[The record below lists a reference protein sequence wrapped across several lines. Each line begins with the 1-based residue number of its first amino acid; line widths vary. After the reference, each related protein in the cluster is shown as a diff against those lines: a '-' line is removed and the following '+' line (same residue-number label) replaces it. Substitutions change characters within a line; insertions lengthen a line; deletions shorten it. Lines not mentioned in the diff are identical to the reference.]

1 MKLPRWAGQLFY
13 QEVCFMSEVQL
24 KKPLAKYIDHTLLK
38 ADATPAQIKKLCA
51 EAEEYQFASVCVNSC
66 YAKLAHECL
75 RGRGVA
81 VCCVVGFPLGA
92 MSPRAMAY
100 EARCAAE
107 DGASEID
114 MVLPIGAL
122 KAGDDETVRE
132 TIGAVV
138 EAVTGRAIVKVILE
152 ACLLTDAE
160 KVRACQ
166 LAESVGAAF
175 VKTSTGFSSGGATEH
190 DVVLMRK
197 SVSSA
202 VQVKAAGGIRDRE
215 TALRMIAA
223 GADRIGASAG
233 IQIVSEG

>member
-1 MKLPRWAGQLFY
+1 ML
-13 QEVCFMSEVQL
+13 EVQL

-38 ADATPAQIKKLCA
+38 ADATPEQIKKLCA

-66 YAKLAHECL
+66 YARLAHECL

-190 DVVLMRK
+190 DVALMRK

>member
-1 MKLPRWAGQLFY
+1 MA
-13 QEVCFMSEVQL
+13 EVQL

-38 ADATPAQIKKLCA
+38 ADATPEQIKKLCA

-66 YAKLAHECL
+66 YARLAHECL

-114 MVLPIGAL
+114 MVIPVGAL

-190 DVVLMRK
+190 DVALMRK

-202 VQVKAAGGIRDRE
+202 VQIKAAGGIRDRE

>member
-1 MKLPRWAGQLFY
+1 
-13 QEVCFMSEVQL
+13 MSEVQL

-38 ADATPAQIKKLCA
+38 ADATPEQIKKLCA

-66 YAKLAHECL
+66 YARLAHECL

-138 EAVTGRAIVKVILE
+138 EAVTGRAIVKVIIE
-152 ACLLTDAE
+152 ACLLTDEE
-160 KVRACQ
+160 KVHACQ

-190 DVVLMRK
+190 DVALMRK

>member
-1 MKLPRWAGQLFY
+1 MD
-13 QEVCFMSEVQL
+13 VQL

-38 ADATPAQIKKLCA
+38 ADATPEQIRKLCA

-66 YAKLAHECL
+66 YAKLAHDCL

-92 MSPRAMAY
+92 MTPRAMAY

-107 DGASEID
+107 DGATEID
-114 MVLPIGAL
+114 MVIPVGAL

-138 EAVTGRAIVKVILE
+138 EAVTGRAIVKVIIE
-152 ACLLTDAE
+152 ACLLTDDE

-175 VKTSTGFSSGGATEH
+175 VKTSTGFSTGGATEH
-190 DVVLMRK
+190 DVALMRA
-197 SVSSA
+197 SVSPA

-215 TALRMIAA
+215 TALKMIAA

-233 IQIVSEG
+233 IQIVNG

>member
-1 MKLPRWAGQLFY
+1 MA
-13 QEVCFMSEVQL
+13 EVQL

-38 ADATPAQIKKLCA
+38 ADATPEQIKKLCA

-114 MVLPIGAL
+114 MVIPVGAL

-138 EAVTGRAIVKVILE
+138 EAVTGRAIVKVIIE
-152 ACLLTDAE
+152 ACLLTDVE

-190 DVVLMRK
+190 DVALMRK

>member
-1 MKLPRWAGQLFY
+1 
-13 QEVCFMSEVQL
+13 MSEVQL

-38 ADATPAQIKKLCA
+38 ADATPEQIKKLCA

-66 YAKLAHECL
+66 YARLAHECL

-190 DVVLMRK
+190 DVALMRK
-197 SVSSA
+197 SVSPA
-202 VQVKAAGGIRDRE
+202 VQVKAAGGIRDRK

>member
-1 MKLPRWAGQLFY
+1 
-13 QEVCFMSEVQL
+13 MSEIQL

-38 ADATPAQIKKLCA
+38 ADATPEQIKKLCA

-66 YAKLAHECL
+66 YARLAHECL

-190 DVVLMRK
+190 DVALMRK
-197 SVSSA
+197 SVSPA

-233 IQIVSEG
+233 IQIVSEE

>member
-1 MKLPRWAGQLFY
+1 MA
-13 QEVCFMSEVQL
+13 EVQL

-38 ADATPAQIKKLCA
+38 ADATPEQIKKLCA

-66 YAKLAHECL
+66 YARLAHECL

-81 VCCVVGFPLGA
+81 VCCAVGFPLGA
-92 MSPRAMAY
+92 MSQRAMAY

-114 MVLPIGAL
+114 MVIPVGAL

-190 DVVLMRK
+190 DVALMRK

>member
-1 MKLPRWAGQLFY
+1 M
-13 QEVCFMSEVQL
+13 EVSL

-38 ADATPAQIKKLCA
+38 ADATPEQIRKLCA

-66 YAKLAHECL
+66 YAKLAHDCL

-92 MSPRAMAY
+92 MTPRAMAY

-107 DGASEID
+107 DGATEID
-114 MVLPIGAL
+114 MVLPVGAL

-152 ACLLTDAE
+152 TCLLTDAE

-175 VKTSTGFSSGGATEH
+175 VKTSTGFSTGGATEH
-190 DVVLMRK
+190 DVALMRR
-197 SVSSA
+197 SVTSA

-215 TALRMIAA
+215 TALKMIAA

-233 IQIVSEG
+233 IQIVNG

>member
-1 MKLPRWAGQLFY
+1 MA
-13 QEVCFMSEVQL
+13 EVQL

-38 ADATPAQIKKLCA
+38 ADATPEQIKKLCA

-92 MSPRAMAY
+92 MSQRAMAY

-114 MVLPIGAL
+114 MVIPVGAL

-138 EAVTGRAIVKVILE
+138 EAVTDRAIVKVIIE

-190 DVVLMRK
+190 DVALMRK

>member
-1 MKLPRWAGQLFY
+1 ML
-13 QEVCFMSEVQL
+13 EVQL

-38 ADATPAQIKKLCA
+38 ADATPEQIKKLCA

-114 MVLPIGAL
+114 MVIPVGAL

-190 DVVLMRK
+190 DVALMRK

>member
-1 MKLPRWAGQLFY
+1 MA
-13 QEVCFMSEVQL
+13 EVQL

-38 ADATPAQIKKLCA
+38 ADATPEQIKKLCA

-66 YAKLAHECL
+66 YARLAHECL

-190 DVVLMRK
+190 DVALMRR
-197 SVSSA
+197 SVSNA

-215 TALRMIAA
+215 TALKMIAA

-233 IQIVSEG
+233 IQIVNG

>member
-1 MKLPRWAGQLFY
+1 M
-13 QEVCFMSEVQL
+13 EVSL

-38 ADATPAQIKKLCA
+38 PDATPEQIRKLCA

-66 YAKLAHECL
+66 YAKLAHDCL

-92 MSPRAMAY
+92 MTPRAMAY

-107 DGASEID
+107 DGATEID
-114 MVLPIGAL
+114 MVLPVGAL

-152 ACLLTDAE
+152 TCLLTDAE

-190 DVVLMRK
+190 DVALMRR
-197 SVSSA
+197 SVTSA

-215 TALRMIAA
+215 TALKMIAA

-233 IQIVSEG
+233 IQIVNG

>member
-1 MKLPRWAGQLFY
+1 
-13 QEVCFMSEVQL
+13 MSEVQL

-38 ADATPAQIKKLCA
+38 ADATPEQIKKLCA

-66 YAKLAHECL
+66 YARLAHECL

-122 KAGDDETVRE
+122 KAGDDEAVRE

-190 DVVLMRK
+190 DVALMRK

-233 IQIVSEG
+233 IQIVSKG

>member
-1 MKLPRWAGQLFY
+1 M
-13 QEVCFMSEVQL
+13 EVSL

-38 ADATPAQIKKLCA
+38 ADATPEQIRKLCA

-66 YAKLAHECL
+66 YARLAHDCL

-92 MSPRAMAY
+92 MTPRAMAY

-107 DGASEID
+107 DGATEID
-114 MVLPIGAL
+114 MVLPVGAL

-138 EAVTGRAIVKVILE
+138 EAVTGRAIVKVIIE
-152 ACLLTDAE
+152 ACLLTDEE
-160 KVRACQ
+160 KVRACR

-190 DVVLMRK
+190 DVALMRK
-197 SVSSA
+197 SVTSA

-215 TALRMIAA
+215 TALKMIAA

-233 IQIVSEG
+233 IQIVNG

>member
-1 MKLPRWAGQLFY
+1 
-13 QEVCFMSEVQL
+13 MSKVQL

-38 ADATPAQIKKLCA
+38 ADATPEQIKKLCA

-66 YAKLAHECL
+66 YARLAHECL

-122 KAGDDETVRE
+122 KAGDDETVRG

-190 DVVLMRK
+190 DVALMRK
-197 SVSSA
+197 SVSPA

-233 IQIVSEG
+233 IQIVSEE

>member
-1 MKLPRWAGQLFY
+1 MP
-13 QEVCFMSEVQL
+13 EVQL

-38 ADATPAQIKKLCA
+38 ADATPEQIKKLCA

-66 YAKLAHECL
+66 YARLAHECL

-190 DVVLMRK
+190 DVALMRK
-197 SVSSA
+197 SVSPA

-215 TALRMIAA
+215 TALKMIAA

>member
-1 MKLPRWAGQLFY
+1 
-13 QEVCFMSEVQL
+13 MSEVQL

-38 ADATPAQIKKLCA
+38 ADATPEQIKKLCA

-66 YAKLAHECL
+66 YARLAHECL

-190 DVVLMRK
+190 DVALMRK
-197 SVSSA
+197 SVSPA

-233 IQIVSEG
+233 IQIVSEE

>member
-1 MKLPRWAGQLFY
+1 
-13 QEVCFMSEVQL
+13 
-24 KKPLAKYIDHTLLK
+24 
-38 ADATPAQIKKLCA
+38 
-51 EAEEYQFASVCVNSC
+51 
-66 YAKLAHECL
+66 
-75 RGRGVA
+75 
-81 VCCVVGFPLGA
+81 
-92 MSPRAMAY
+92 
-100 EARCAAE
+100 
-107 DGASEID
+107 

-190 DVVLMRK
+190 DVALMRK

>member
-1 MKLPRWAGQLFY
+1 
-13 QEVCFMSEVQL
+13 MSEVQL

-38 ADATPAQIKKLCA
+38 ADATPEQIKKLCA

-66 YAKLAHECL
+66 YARLAHECL

-138 EAVTGRAIVKVILE
+138 EAVTGRAIVKVIIE

-190 DVVLMRK
+190 DVALMRK

>member
-1 MKLPRWAGQLFY
+1 MA
-13 QEVCFMSEVQL
+13 EVQL

-38 ADATPAQIKKLCA
+38 ADATPEQIKKLCA

-114 MVLPIGAL
+114 MVIPVGAL

-152 ACLLTDAE
+152 ACLLADAE

-190 DVVLMRK
+190 DVALMRK

>member
-1 MKLPRWAGQLFY
+1 MP
-13 QEVCFMSEVQL
+13 EVQL

-38 ADATPAQIKKLCA
+38 ADATPGQIKKLCA

-66 YAKLAHECL
+66 YARLAHDCL

-92 MSPRAMAY
+92 MTPRAMAY

-107 DGASEID
+107 DGATEID
-114 MVLPIGAL
+114 MVLPVGAL

-138 EAVTGRAIVKVILE
+138 EAVTGRAIVKVIIE

-190 DVVLMRK
+190 DVALMRK
-197 SVSSA
+197 SVTSA

-215 TALRMIAA
+215 TALKMIAA

-233 IQIVSEG
+233 IQIVNG

>member
-1 MKLPRWAGQLFY
+1 MA
-13 QEVCFMSEVQL
+13 EVQL

-38 ADATPAQIKKLCA
+38 ADATPEQIKKLCA

-114 MVLPIGAL
+114 MVIPVGAL

-138 EAVTGRAIVKVILE
+138 EAVTGRAIVKVIIE

-190 DVVLMRK
+190 DVALMRK

>member
-1 MKLPRWAGQLFY
+1 MP
-13 QEVCFMSEVQL
+13 EVQL

-38 ADATPAQIKKLCA
+38 ADATPEQIKKLCA

-66 YAKLAHECL
+66 YARLAHECL

-114 MVLPIGAL
+114 MVLPVGAL

-190 DVVLMRK
+190 DVALMRK

-215 TALRMIAA
+215 TALKMIAA

>member
-1 MKLPRWAGQLFY
+1 MP
-13 QEVCFMSEVQL
+13 EVQL

-38 ADATPAQIKKLCA
+38 PDATPEQIRKLCA

-66 YAKLAHECL
+66 YARLAHDCL

-92 MSPRAMAY
+92 MTPRAMAY

-107 DGASEID
+107 DGATEID
-114 MVLPIGAL
+114 MVLPVGAL

-138 EAVTGRAIVKVILE
+138 EAVTGRAIVKVIIE

-190 DVVLMRK
+190 DVALMRK
-197 SVSSA
+197 SVTSA

-215 TALRMIAA
+215 TALKMIAA

-233 IQIVSEG
+233 IQIVNG

>member
-1 MKLPRWAGQLFY
+1 ML
-13 QEVCFMSEVQL
+13 EVQL

-38 ADATPAQIKKLCA
+38 ADATPEQIKKLCA

-66 YAKLAHECL
+66 YARLAHECL

-190 DVVLMRK
+190 DVALMRK
-197 SVSSA
+197 SVSPA

-233 IQIVSEG
+233 IQIVSEE

>member
-1 MKLPRWAGQLFY
+1 MP
-13 QEVCFMSEVQL
+13 EIQL

-38 ADATPAQIKKLCA
+38 ADATPEQIKKLCA

-190 DVVLMRK
+190 DVALMRK

>member
-1 MKLPRWAGQLFY
+1 
-13 QEVCFMSEVQL
+13 MSEIQL

-38 ADATPAQIKKLCA
+38 ADATPEQIKKLCA

-66 YAKLAHECL
+66 YARLAHECL

-190 DVVLMRK
+190 DVALMRK
-197 SVSSA
+197 SVSPA

-233 IQIVSEG
+233 IQIVSER

>member
-1 MKLPRWAGQLFY
+1 
-13 QEVCFMSEVQL
+13 MSEVQL

-38 ADATPAQIKKLCA
+38 ADATPEQIKKLCA

-138 EAVTGRAIVKVILE
+138 EAVTGRATVKVILE

-190 DVVLMRK
+190 DVALMRK

>member
-1 MKLPRWAGQLFY
+1 MA
-13 QEVCFMSEVQL
+13 EVQL

-38 ADATPAQIKKLCA
+38 ADATPEQIKKLCA

-114 MVLPIGAL
+114 MVIPVGAL

-190 DVVLMRK
+190 DVALMRK

>member
-1 MKLPRWAGQLFY
+1 
-13 QEVCFMSEVQL
+13 MSEVQL

-38 ADATPAQIKKLCA
+38 ADATPEQIKKLCA

-92 MSPRAMAY
+92 MSQRAMAY

-138 EAVTGRAIVKVILE
+138 EAVTGRAIVKVIIE

-190 DVVLMRK
+190 DVALMRK

>member
-1 MKLPRWAGQLFY
+1 MP
-13 QEVCFMSEVQL
+13 EVQL

-38 ADATPAQIKKLCA
+38 ADATPGQIKKLCA

-66 YAKLAHECL
+66 YARLAHDCL

-92 MSPRAMAY
+92 MTPRAMAY

-107 DGASEID
+107 DGATEID
-114 MVLPIGAL
+114 MVLPVGAL

-138 EAVTGRAIVKVILE
+138 EAVTGRAIVKVIIE
-152 ACLLTDAE
+152 ACLLTDEE

-190 DVVLMRK
+190 DVALMRK
-197 SVSSA
+197 SVSNA

-215 TALRMIAA
+215 TALKMIAA

-233 IQIVSEG
+233 IQIVNG

>member
-1 MKLPRWAGQLFY
+1 MA
-13 QEVCFMSEVQL
+13 EVQL

-38 ADATPAQIKKLCA
+38 ADATPEQIKKLCA

-66 YAKLAHECL
+66 YARLAHECL

-92 MSPRAMAY
+92 MSPRAIAY

-190 DVVLMRK
+190 DVALMRK

>member
-1 MKLPRWAGQLFY
+1 
-13 QEVCFMSEVQL
+13 MSEIQL

-38 ADATPAQIKKLCA
+38 ADATPQQIKKLCA

-66 YAKLAHECL
+66 YARLAHECL

-190 DVVLMRK
+190 DVALMRK

-215 TALRMIAA
+215 TALKMIAA

>member
-1 MKLPRWAGQLFY
+1 MP
-13 QEVCFMSEVQL
+13 EVQL

-38 ADATPAQIKKLCA
+38 PDATPEQIKKLCA

-66 YAKLAHECL
+66 YARLAHDCL

-92 MSPRAMAY
+92 MTPRAMAY

-107 DGASEID
+107 DGATEID
-114 MVLPIGAL
+114 MVLPVGAL

-138 EAVTGRAIVKVILE
+138 EAVTGRAIVKVIIE

-190 DVVLMRK
+190 DVALMRR
-197 SVSSA
+197 SVTSA

-215 TALRMIAA
+215 TALKMIAA

-233 IQIVSEG
+233 IQIVNG

>member
-1 MKLPRWAGQLFY
+1 MP
-13 QEVCFMSEVQL
+13 EVQL

-38 ADATPAQIKKLCA
+38 ADATPEQIKKLCA
-51 EAEEYQFASVCVNSC
+51 EAEEYQFAAVCVNSC

-138 EAVTGRAIVKVILE
+138 EAVTGRAIVKVIIE

-190 DVVLMRK
+190 DVALMRK